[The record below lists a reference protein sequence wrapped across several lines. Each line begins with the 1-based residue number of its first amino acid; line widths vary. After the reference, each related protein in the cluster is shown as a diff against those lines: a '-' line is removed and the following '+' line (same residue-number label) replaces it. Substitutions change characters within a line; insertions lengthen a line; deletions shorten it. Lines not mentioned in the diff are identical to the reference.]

1 MFTLD
6 VFSGMVQ
13 DAVLVTFIGLAAF
26 FLLIPASIWL
36 LKSALGGEETAEPG
50 DDVETNGDRPR
61 QGPSA

>member
-1 MFTLD
+1 
-6 VFSGMVQ
+6 MVQ

>member
-1 MFTLD
+1 
-6 VFSGMVQ
+6 MVQ

-36 LKSALGGEETAEPG
+36 LKSALGGEEPAEPA